1 MSVSMTLSNQLR
13 RKFSLAMSEM
23 YREEVPQYG
32 TLLHL
37 VANVN
42 QATLDNNPALKASL
56 DHSQNL
62 QRLDEERHGAI
73 RLGTAKELF
82 IMRRLFAIFGMYPVG
97 YYDLSVAGIPVHST
111 AFRPTDSEALSVNP
125 FRVFTSL
132 LRLDLIADKALREQA
147 QNALN
152 TRCIFSDKLLDMIN
166 TIETNN
172 HLHGVRIDDFIEEA
186 INVFRWHQ
194 DALIDGTLYQQLHDT
209 HRLLADVVSFKGPH
223 INHLT
228 PATLDIDAIQTL
240 MPEHNIPPKAV
251 VEGPPPRKVPIL
263 LRQTSFKALQE
274 AITFLGDDGLQQ
286 GFHTARFGEIEQR
299 GIALTIKGQALYDTL
314 LNKTRAHIIPAGDGS
329 NSQEYMAVLHRIFS
343 EFPDDYTRLREHDL
357 AFFHY
362 SLTSPQ
368 TDQTLGHNQT
378 IEQLIERGLVRY
390 DPIIYEDFLP
400 VSAAGIFQSNLG
412 DEQHQDIQQGSQQA
426 LFEEQ
431 LGCSL
436 IDSFSLYQQQQQES
450 INECLAYFQV

>member
-1 MSVSMTLSNQLR
+1 MSLSMTFSNQLR
-13 RKFSLAMSEM
+13 QKFSLAMSDM

-32 TLLHL
+32 TLLKL
-37 VANVN
+37 VAGVN
-42 QATLDNNPALKASL
+42 QSALKNNPALKASL
-56 DHSQNL
+56 SHSQSL
-62 QRLDEERHGAI
+62 QRLNEERHGAI

-82 IMRRLFAIFGMYPVG
+82 TMRRLFAIFGMYPVG

-111 AFRPTDSEALSVNP
+111 AFRPIDGKALSVNP

-132 LRLDLIADKALREQA
+132 LRLDLITDQALREQA
-147 QNALN
+147 QNVLN

-166 TIETNN
+166 TIEVEG
-172 HLHGVRIDDFIEEA
+172 HLLDIRTDDFIA
-186 INVFRWHQ
+186 QAVNVFRWHQ
-194 DALIDGTLYQQLHDT
+194 EALVDSALYQQLHDT

-228 PATLDIDAIQTL
+228 PATLDIDVIQML

-251 VEGPPPRKVPIL
+251 IEGPPPRKAPIL
-263 LRQTSFKALQE
+263 LRQTSFKAQQE
-274 AITFLGDDGLQQ
+274 AITFLGDNGSQQ

-299 GIALTIKGQALYDTL
+299 GIALTIKGQALYDSL
-314 LNKTRAHIIPAGDGS
+314 LSKARAQITPSVDGS
-329 NSQEYMAVLHRIFS
+329 NAQEYMSVLHHVFS
-343 EFPDDYTRLREHDL
+343 DFPDDYISLRKYGL

-362 SLTSPQ
+362 SLASPH
-368 TDQTLGHNQT
+368 TERSLGHNQT
-378 IEQLIERGLVRY
+378 IEQLIDNGLVRY

-412 DEQHQDIQQGSQQA
+412 DDQHQDVQQGGQQA

-431 LGCSL
+431 LGCPL
-436 IDSFSLYQQQQQES
+436 IDYFSLYQQQQQES
-450 INECLAYFQV
+450 IDECLKYFQV